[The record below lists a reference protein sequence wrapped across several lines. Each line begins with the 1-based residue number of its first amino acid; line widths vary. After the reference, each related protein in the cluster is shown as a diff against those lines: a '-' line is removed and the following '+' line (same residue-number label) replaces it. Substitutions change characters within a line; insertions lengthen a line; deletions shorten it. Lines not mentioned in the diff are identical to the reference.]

1 MRTISYLTSMT
12 CHPELSQKLASLLPN
27 ARAELIALPN
37 HSAGAK
43 PDPISLFLLNRD
55 YPQHELTQEQMLAVM
70 NYPAYWAFCWASGQ
84 VMANFLIDNSHW
96 VKGKTVLDF
105 GCGSGV
111 VAIAAS
117 KAGAA
122 RVVACDIDSDA
133 LLATR
138 ANAEANDVAIALHDD
153 FNTLQEAF
161 DLIVVADVLY
171 DRSNLP
177 WLDTFIHRADDI
189 LIADSRIKNFSHPG
203 YQRIALIEA
212 TTLPDLDEMD
222 EFRQVSIYHGRAKP
236 SKCNKHSLV
245 IRDHS
250 G

>member
-1 MRTISYLTSMT
+1 MS

-43 PDPISLFLLNRD
+43 PDPVSLFLLNRD

-96 VKGKTVLDF
+96 VEDKTVLDF

-117 KAGAA
+117 KAGAD

-138 ANAEANDVAIALHDD
+138 ANAEANGVEVELHDN
-153 FNTLQEAF
+153 FNSLREDF

-171 DRSNLP
+171 DRANLP
-177 WLDTFIHRADDI
+177 WLDTFVDRAKDT
-189 LIADSRIKNFSHPG
+189 LVADSRIRDFAHPR
-203 YQRIALIEA
+203 YRFITSSDA
-212 TTLPDLDEMD
+212 TTVPDLSESD
-222 EFRQVSIYHGRAKP
+222 EFRRVSIYHGRAA
-236 SKCNKHSLV
+236 
-245 IRDHS
+245 
-250 G
+250 